1 MLHPL
6 VSPALAD
13 QRRRELRES
22 AIRRHISREASA
34 THTSTSLPR
43 RLLDAWGRRRAGA
56 TPAPTPTPELALTI
70 ARPVVARQRD
80 CAHDSD
86 PAATTGQSLSL

>member
-22 AIRRHISREASA
+22 AVRRHISREASA
-34 THTSTSLPR
+34 THTSTSLLR
-43 RLLDAWGRRRAGA
+43 RLVDAWGRRRAGA
-56 TPAPTPTPELALTI
+56 APTTTPEPALAI
-70 ARPVVARQRD
+70 ARPVIAPQRD
-80 CAHDSD
+80 CAHDGD
-86 PAATTGQSLSL
+86 PATTGQSLSL